1 MNQQNV
7 IPQIPRPQHPKV
19 LVKGALQ
26 QQLKL
31 LQVKLSL
38 FDLLQQS
45 KDHQDV
51 MNHILKKIEV
61 DINDPESFATL
72 VGNIK

>member
-1 MNQQNV
+1 MPN
-7 IPQIPRPQHPKV
+7 IPKSQHPKV
-19 LVKGALQ
+19 SVKGALQ

-31 LQVKLSL
+31 SQVKLSL

-45 KDHQDV
+45 KDHRDA
-51 MNHILKKIEV
+51 MNHILQKLEL

-72 VGNIK
+72 LGNIK